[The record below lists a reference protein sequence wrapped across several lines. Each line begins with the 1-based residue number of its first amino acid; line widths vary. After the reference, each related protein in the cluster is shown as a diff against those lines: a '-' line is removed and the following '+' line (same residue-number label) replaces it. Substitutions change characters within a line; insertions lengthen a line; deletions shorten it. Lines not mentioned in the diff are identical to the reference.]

1 MAVSTAYVNQILPK
15 DAARVAIP
23 GHVIQVVDASS
34 STQISVT
41 SGTPTSAGFNLT
53 ITPTFSNSKLIVQ
66 GVLAGEAMSA
76 GGTDYG
82 FRYQLYRNGSS
93 VYDALYDIYMSSNN
107 NQRIQK
113 VPILF
118 TQIANT
124 TSALTFEVYFNVTGS
139 SSQARLNYYGA
150 PSKLVIM
157 EIAQ

>member
-1 MAVSTAYVNQILPK
+1 MSKMYVNELLPK

-41 SGTPTSAGFNLT
+41 SGSPTSAGFNLS
-53 ITPTFSNSKLIVQ
+53 ITPTFTNSKLIVQ
-66 GVLAGEAMSA
+66 GILAGEAISS

-82 FRYQLYRNGSS
+82 FKYRLYRNGSS
-93 VYDALYDIYMSSNN
+93 VYNAEYDIYMSSNN

-118 TQIANT
+118 TQTANT
-124 TSALTFEVYFNVTGS
+124 TSTLTFEVYFNNTGS
-139 SSQARLNYYGA
+139 SSNARLNYYGA
-150 PSKLVIM
+150 PSRLVIM